1 MSANEITLTTIYEIL
16 KDHTARFDRMDQRF
30 DGMDQR
36 FDRMD
41 QRFDG
46 MDQRFDRMDQ
56 RFDASDKRV
65 EGLEARFDA
74 SNKRVDSLE
83 AQFDRFES
91 VQNSIALRLISVETT
106 VKEHSTMLQTMRLRL
121 DSLHGLTEKLERRT
135 GRIEQEY
142 VMITEALRRLEQRFD
157 RIEANHL
164 QERIAALEARVQALE
179 TSQT

>member
-41 QRFDG
+41 QRFD
-46 MDQRFDRMDQ
+46 
-56 RFDASDKRV
+56 ASDKRV

-74 SNKRVDSLE
+74 SNKRADSLE

-106 VKEHSTMLQTMRLRL
+106 VKEHSTILQTMRLRL

>member
-1 MSANEITLTTIYEIL
+1 
-16 KDHTARFDRMDQRF
+16 
-30 DGMDQR
+30 
-36 FDRMD
+36 
-41 QRFDG
+41 
-46 MDQRFDRMDQ
+46 MDQ
-56 RFDASDKRV
+56 RFDASDKRI

>member
-36 FDRMD
+36 FDRMN
-41 QRFDG
+41 
-46 MDQRFDRMDQ
+46 Q

-83 AQFDRFES
+83 EQFDRFES

-106 VKEHSTMLQTMRLRL
+106 VKEQSTMLQTMRLRL

>member
-36 FDRMD
+36 FDAADKRV
-41 QRFDG
+41 DG
-46 MDQRFDRMDQ
+46 LEA

-65 EGLEARFDA
+65 DGLEAR
-74 SNKRVDSLE
+74 
-83 AQFDRFES
+83 FDRFES

-106 VKEHSTMLQTMRLRL
+106 VKEHSAMLQTMQFRL
-121 DSLHGLTEKLERRT
+121 DSLHGLAEKLERRT

-157 RIEANHL
+157 KIEADRL
-164 QERIAALEARVQALE
+164 TERIAALEARVQALE
-179 TSQT
+179 TSQA

>member
-41 QRFDG
+41 QRFD
-46 MDQRFDRMDQ
+46 
-56 RFDASDKRV
+56 ASDKRI

-74 SNKRVDSLE
+74 SNKRADSLE